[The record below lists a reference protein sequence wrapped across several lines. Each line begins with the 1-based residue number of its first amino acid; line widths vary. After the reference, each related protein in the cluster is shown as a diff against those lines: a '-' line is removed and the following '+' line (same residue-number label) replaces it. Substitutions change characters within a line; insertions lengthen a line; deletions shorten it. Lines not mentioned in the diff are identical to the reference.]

1 MCKNLPVLN
10 LPNEG
15 DDLVIGTDASNV
27 QWNAV
32 LKIKKGEKLCR
43 YCSGSFNKIE
53 CNYPTMK
60 KDIVTVIRGIEK
72 FLIVLAQKPFLIR
85 NDCKGILGVVKK
97 NLLNMQVQGRFLH
110 WQL

>member
-32 LKIKKGEKLCR
+32 LKIKKEEELCK
-43 YCSGSFNKIE
+43 YYSGSFNKAE
-53 CNYPTMK
+53 YNYPTIEK
-60 KDIVTVIRGIEK
+60 EILTVTRGIEK
-72 FLIVLAQKPFLIR
+72 FLIFLALKLFLIQI
-85 NDCKGILGVVKK
+85 DYKEILNFMKK
-97 NLLNMQVQGRFLH
+97 ILSNMQA
-110 WQL
+110 